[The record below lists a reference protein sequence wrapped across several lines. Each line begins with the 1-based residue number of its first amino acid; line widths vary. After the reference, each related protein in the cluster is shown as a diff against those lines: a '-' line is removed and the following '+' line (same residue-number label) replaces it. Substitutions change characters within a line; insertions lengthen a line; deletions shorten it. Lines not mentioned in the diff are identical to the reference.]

1 MEPDSGIFKLKI
13 FIYFVTLFLI
23 PQLLSLP
30 IYLASD
36 IKTNFFI
43 SMGLLFLYYV
53 FIFWLLSLS
62 DLYKILPPQSY
73 IIISLILTIVP
84 VSAFALF
91 TPKIYKSSHNP
102 LFDNAIFK

>member
-13 FIYFVTLFLI
+13 FIYVVTLFLI

-53 FIFWLLSLS
+53 FMFWLLSLS
-62 DLYKILPPQSY
+62 DLYKILPPLTY
-73 IIISLILTIVP
+73 IIISIILTISVDI
-84 VSAFALF
+84 VFALF
-91 TPKIYKSSHNP
+91 TPRIRLSHNP
-102 LFDNAIFK
+102 LSDNAIFK